1 MQPDGESLY
10 RSEGGCD
17 GTDNIWNHAEES
29 TLALTDLGKIDAL
42 IDDFDEMAAAMNA
55 IVRDEAFSDHIAD
68 LGYAISRSAG
78 SQNLD
83 NLLDV
88 YEYAESIMALYT
100 DADSNLYQH
109 QSMHEE
115 CQALFRAAGKVSD
128 YIAFDDEETNAASED
143 NSGALLFGTGDNPVL
158 YRGKG
163 AQAARGGISVFGP
176 VLSSQLVDNDSD
188 KILNVYKDCELK
200 DAVLKNYNAFIPS
213 LKSRK
218 EDVGSFTGNMKVLSE
233 TDGDDL
239 VLTMQV
245 KPRSTGVSVV
255 DVRVQVDYTDL
266 SAGQTY
272 RLGEMPVQSN
282 RREMEFTNAF
292 DGTWKAVGSL
302 DDDGPSGET
311 LCTMNIESDGSVYR
325 IPAYVDEDG
334 KRVPALVSAS
344 HIASM
349 VDACGETTYLRIPGK
364 GGYVG
369 ETLCKRDK
377 SPGRP

>member
-1 MQPDGESLY
+1 
-10 RSEGGCD
+10 
-17 GTDNIWNHAEES
+17 
-29 TLALTDLGKIDAL
+29 
-42 IDDFDEMAAAMNA
+42 
-55 IVRDEAFSDHIAD
+55 
-68 LGYAISRSAG
+68 
-78 SQNLD
+78 
-83 NLLDV
+83 
-88 YEYAESIMALYT
+88 
-100 DADSNLYQH
+100 
-109 QSMHEE
+109 
-115 CQALFRAAGKVSD
+115 
-128 YIAFDDEETNAASED
+128 
-143 NSGALLFGTGDNPVL
+143 
-158 YRGKG
+158 
-163 AQAARGGISVFGP
+163 
-176 VLSSQLVDNDSD
+176 
-188 KILNVYKDCELK
+188 
-200 DAVLKNYNAFIPS
+200 
-213 LKSRK
+213 
-218 EDVGSFTGNMKVLSE
+218 MKVLSE

-255 DVRVQVDYTDL
+255 DVSAPVAYTDL
-266 SAGQTY
+266 STGQTY

-302 DDDGPSGET
+302 DDDGPSGEM
-311 LCTMNIESDGSVYR
+311 LCIMNIESDGSVYR

>member
-311 LCTMNIESDGSVYR
+311 LCTMNIESDGS
-325 IPAYVDEDG
+325 
-334 KRVPALVSAS
+334 
-344 HIASM
+344 
-349 VDACGETTYLRIPGK
+349 
-364 GGYVG
+364 
-369 ETLCKRDK
+369 
-377 SPGRP
+377 